1 MQTQNQENEVRKQR
15 GMEIAQTMQ
24 ILKRG
29 KGGYVVPSQSGHGAY
44 LVRYKNHKPICECP
58 DFEKRNIFG
67 IVCKHCWAVELTI
80 KKEIDANGTTTIT
93 KTMKVT
99 YPQDWKNYDLANT
112 NQKDIFQSLL
122 FDLCKIIPKMPS
134 KATGRPRLSIS
145 DMVFTSALKVYTNFS
160 LRRFM
165 CDVKEAHERGY
176 IKQVPHYTLPSKY
189 MQKPEMTTILQD
201 LILMSALPLKSVET
215 SFSID
220 ASGISPSKFSRWF
233 DKKYKA
239 VRDRKIWYK
248 LHLVNGNATHIISS
262 CKITTQHVH
271 DTLMLEELTKV
282 THENFDMQELCADK
296 GYLSQPNLEHLNRL
310 GVAAYI
316 PFKSNT
322 IADNEKKSEI
332 WRNAYNYF
340 VFNQSAFLAK
350 YHQRSNSETVFHM
363 VKSKF
368 GYSVRSKNDTACIN
382 EILLKVLC
390 HNICVLISEM
400 YELGIQPEFFM
411 QSYSTERG
419 DFLQK

>member
-1 MQTQNQENEVRKQR
+1 MQTIENEIRKER
-15 GMEIAQTMQ
+15 GKQIAQTMR

-29 KGGYVVPSQSGHGAY
+29 KCGYVVPSQSGHGAY
-44 LVRYKNHKPICECP
+44 LVHYKKHKPVCECP
-58 DFEKRNIFG
+58 DFEKRSAFG
-67 IVCKHCWAVELTI
+67 VVCKHCWAVELTI
-80 KKEIDANGTTTIT
+80 NKEINADGTTTIT

-99 YPQDWKNYDLANT
+99 YPQDWKNYDLAST
-112 NQKDIFQSLL
+112 NQKDIFQKLL
-122 FDLCKIIPKMPS
+122 FDLCRTIPELSK
-134 KATGRPRLSIS
+134 KATGRPSLSIS

-165 CDVKEAHERGY
+165 CDVREAHERGY
-176 IKQVPHYTLPSKY
+176 INQVPHFTLPSKY
-189 MQKPEMTTILQD
+189 MQKQEMTAILQD
-201 LILMSALPLKSVET
+201 LITMSALPLKSVET

-220 ASGISPSKFSRWF
+220 ASGISPSRFSRWF
-233 DKKYKA
+233 DKKYNVIK
-239 VRDRKIWYK
+239 DRKIWYK
-248 LHLVNGNATHIISS
+248 LHVVNGNATHIISS
-262 CKITTQHVH
+262 CEVTTQHVH
-271 DTLMLEELTKV
+271 DTLKLEELTKE
-282 THENFDMQELCADK
+282 THENFDMKEICADR

-322 IADNEKKSEI
+322 IANNEKKSEI

-350 YHQRSNSETVFHM
+350 YHQRSNSETVFYM

-368 GYSVRSKNDTACIN
+368 GDSVRSKNDIACIN

-400 YELGIQPEFFM
+400 FELGIQPELFM
-411 QSYSTERG
+411 QSCSTERG